1 MTGRVPL
8 RGLAHLVRGL
18 AHLVRGLAHLVFE
31 DRPG

>member
-18 AHLVRGLAHLVFE
+18 AHLVFE